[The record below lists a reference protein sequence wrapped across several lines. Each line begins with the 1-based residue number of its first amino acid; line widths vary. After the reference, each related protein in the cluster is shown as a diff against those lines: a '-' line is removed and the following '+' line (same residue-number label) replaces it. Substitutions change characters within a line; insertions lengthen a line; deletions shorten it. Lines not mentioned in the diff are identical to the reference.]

1 MATQNLISAS
11 VPATSKATLIGIGAQ
26 IRQLLPFLLAKTP
39 EERQKGFKLGDGTL
53 PFLQKTLNYANQNPQ
68 MVPNYVQVPEW
79 SKDTALATDLDQIL
93 QSIEP
98 VIQNINDTYQE
109 AGVEALGA
117 ALAFYNAVKLAAAN
131 NVPGAQAIYDDLSS
145 QFPGRAKKA
154 PAAAAKVNQN

>member
-1 MATQNLISAS
+1 MSTQNLISAS
-11 VPATSKATLIGIGAQ
+11 IPATVKTTLLGMGAQ

-39 EERQKGFKLGDGTL
+39 ADRQKGFKLGDGTL
-53 PFLQKTLNYANQNPQ
+53 PFLQKALNYANQNPQ
-68 MVPNYVQVPEW
+68 MVPNYVLVPEW
-79 SKDTALATDLDQIL
+79 TKDTALATDLDQVL

-109 AGVEALGA
+109 AGVEALGS

-145 QFPGRAKKA
+145 QFPGRAKKIS
-154 PAAAAKVNQN
+154 AATIKQN

>member
-1 MATQNLISAS
+1 MSTQNLISAS
-11 VPATSKATLIGIGAQ
+11 VTPANKTTLLGIGAQ
-26 IRQLLPFLLAKTP
+26 IRALLPFLLAKTP
-39 EERQKGFKLGDGTL
+39 DERRKGFKLGDNTL
-53 PFLQKTLNYANQNPQ
+53 PFLQKALSYANQNPQ
-68 MVPNYVQVPEW
+68 MVPNYIPVVEW
-79 SKDTALATDLDQIL
+79 TKDTALATDLDQML

-145 QFPGRAKKA
+145 QFPGRAKKV
-154 PAAAAKVNQN
+154 PAAAK